1 MIRVL
6 GLLWDPLSSWVEVSG
21 LIILFGLYYGF
32 LATLPFGPSKIYSM
46 RYFFLGEP
54 IYGIIAISGSIT
66 GQLIVFLSMYY
77 FPIYAVLWKPHAITL
92 LVVPYM
98 FFRFNQINK
107 EPSSSES
114 SHPMNSIK
122 NPKILSLF
130 MGGLILQLFNP
141 ILLSNPV
148 LTRLVNLFLFRY
160 NNNISFIISGFCGWL
175 GGNIL
180 FIILTKLVSFRIE
193 CNSPIDYTR
202 LRCYIHRTSSLLLLS
217 YCSFYLG
224 RAPLLF
230 LKRKNDDIGEKDD
243 GSVVMDRD
251 EYDRSVTMARDE
263 DDHSV
268 VMTRDEDD
276 NFVAMVRDE
285 DDHSVAMARDK
296 DVVMAIDE
304 NENESSVAM
313 AIDENDSFA
322 AMAIDPKKLK
332 GLLKEEPLSWFKQ
345 PWPIIFFDHN
355 RPYRMI

>member
-21 LIILFGLYYGF
+21 PIILFGLYYGF

-46 RYFFLGEP
+46 RSFFLGEP

-77 FPIYAVLWKPHAITL
+77 SPIYAALWKPHAITL

-114 SHPMNSIK
+114 PHPMNSIN

-141 ILLSNPV
+141 ILLANPV

-160 NNNISFIISGFCGWL
+160 SNNISFIISGFCGWL

-193 CNSPIDYTR
+193 RNSPIDYTR
-202 LRCYIHRTSSLLLLS
+202 LRRYIHRTFSLLLLS

-230 LKRKNDDIGEKDD
+230 IKSKNDRI
-243 GSVVMDRD
+243 VQ
-251 EYDRSVTMARDE
+251 
-263 DDHSV
+263 HSGG
-268 VMTRDEDD
+268 TR
-276 NFVAMVRDE
+276 V
-285 DDHSVAMARDK
+285 
-296 DVVMAIDE
+296 
-304 NENESSVAM
+304 
-313 AIDENDSFA
+313 
-322 AMAIDPKKLK
+322 
-332 GLLKEEPLSWFKQ
+332 GLLFHGMP
-345 PWPIIFFDHN
+345 H
-355 RPYRMI
+355 